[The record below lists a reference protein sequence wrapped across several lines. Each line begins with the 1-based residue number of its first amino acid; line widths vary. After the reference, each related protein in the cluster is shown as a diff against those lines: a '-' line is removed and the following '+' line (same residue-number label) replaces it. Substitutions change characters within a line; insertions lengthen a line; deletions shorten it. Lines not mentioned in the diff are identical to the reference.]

1 VVEYARGTNSMVLP
15 DQSVTPMTTRVV
27 ESLDI
32 PNGSPVVVLESRE
45 PKAPKVVNKEAKK
58 EGTN

>member
-1 VVEYARGTNSMVLP
+1 MVLP
-15 DQSVTPMTTRVV
+15 DQSMTPTTTRVV

-32 PNGSPVVVLESRE
+32 PTRSSVVVLESRE
-45 PKAPKVVNKEAKK
+45 PKAPKVVSKEAKK